1 MRLSLRCVRAIVATV
16 AKAATLEARIKKL
29 ETAVKN
35 PTRPSRREV
44 SVVTK
49 QEAMTMIS
57 DELADMVEYV
67 LTRELLDMLANGA
80 TEDEC
85 LIYLEQVRA
94 PQIKDWMK
102 HQVRRMSYELDG
114 TTLH

>member
-1 MRLSLRCVRAIVATV
+1 M
-16 AKAATLEARIKKL
+16 
-29 ETAVKN
+29 
-35 PTRPSRREV
+35 
-44 SVVTK
+44 TK
-49 QEAMTMIS
+49 QEAMTMII
-57 DELADMVEYV
+57 DEMSNMVEHV
-67 LTRELLDMLANGA
+67 LTRELLEMLAHGA

-102 HQVRRMSYELDG
+102 HQVRQVSYALDD